1 MSEEQEE
8 EGEVKVKCLVFS
20 RIVGY
25 LTAVDD
31 WNRGKQAEFADR
43 ATFDVTAHTEER
55 DEQ

>member
-1 MSEEQEE
+1 MSEQEG
-8 EGEVKVKCLVFS
+8 EGEVKVACKVYS

-31 WNRGKQAEFADR
+31 WNAGKQAEFADR
-43 ATFDVTAHTEER
+43 TAFDVTAHTEEH